1 MSFAP
6 TSAVHRQV
14 TKASRRLFV
23 QTLLDS
29 LVWCWSAALLASVV
43 AFLLQPVLVG
53 VIYTWADYRGHDAV
67 EASGSGLLM
76 LTEPWFRWAIAG
88 CLFVVAT
95 VVGVVLA
102 WRRSPTQVVAALEL
116 DGRFQLRER
125 VTTTLLLAPE
135 IEQSPAGQA
144 LIADANERVAKLDV
158 RTRFPVRLSWTALV
172 VPGCALL
179 LGAAGY
185 LCQPIPSS
193 AADLAKKKEERQFVP
208 AKEVNQDVNNLKKL
222 TQSKWFQNPKTEE
235 DQKLKEEIAELLKID
250 PKNADQERE
259 LAQKIQQLKN
269 DLQDRLDNLQAEQQK
284 KKELQDELKKLGQ
297 DGPKQPDG
305 PAKDVQNALGEGDA
319 EKAAEKM
326 KELADKL
333 KNDKLD
339 EKERK
344 DLQKQLDD
352 LKQQLNDVAEQKGQ
366 KDELNKRREE
376 LQKERDEL
384 QKAQNDLQK
393 QKDDGKIDKQEFDKQ
408 QGELQQKQQGLEQKQ
423 QALDKKDAQLKEN
436 ADKLKDL
443 KDVAKDLEEA
453 QKCLGNGECKNAGDK
468 LGDAARRL
476 EKLGGNNEQEMKQ
489 LKQGLGMGGGDP
501 KTLDRPFAK
510 EGKVGAKDE
519 KQKGNLDKEQPLYQ
533 TGEQT
538 GGTFKKIKASEVQ
551 GVFNQLANQD
561 PAEVIERQQI
571 REEVAPFVKGYM
583 GNLGGSKKK

>member
-14 TKASRRLFV
+14 SKASRRLFV

-53 VIYTWADYRGHDAV
+53 LIYTWTDYRSHGAV
-67 EASGSGLLM
+67 EASGSGLLI
-76 LTEPWFRWAIAG
+76 LTEPWFRWAIASS
-88 CLFVVAT
+88 LFMVAT
-95 VVGVVLA
+95 VVGIVIA

-125 VTTTLLLAPE
+125 VTTTLLLAPDS
-135 IEQSPAGQA
+135 EQSAAGQA

-179 LGAAGY
+179 LGTVAY
-185 LCQPIPSS
+185 LCDAIPSS
-193 AADLAKKKEERQFVP
+193 AADVVKKKEERQFVP
-208 AKEVNQDVNNLKKL
+208 AKEVSQDVNNLKKL

-235 DQKLKEEIAELLKID
+235 EQKLKEEIAELLKID
-250 PKNADQERE
+250 PKNPDQERE
-259 LAQKIQQLKN
+259 LAQKVQKLKN

-297 DGPKQPDG
+297 DGPKQADG
-305 PAKDVQNALGEGDA
+305 PAKDVQKALGDGDA

-344 DLQKQLDD
+344 DLQQQLHD
-352 LKQQLNDVAEQKGQ
+352 LKQQLNDVADQ
-366 KDELNKRREE
+366 KDQKDKLNKDRQE
-376 LQKERDEL
+376 LQKEKD
-384 QKAQNDLQK
+384 ALQK
-393 QKDDGKIDKQEFDKQ
+393 QKDEGKIDQQEFEKQ
-408 QGELQQKQQGLEQKQ
+408 QGELEQKQ
-423 QALDKKDAQLKEN
+423 QALDKQDAQLKEN

-443 KDVAKDLEEA
+443 KDVAKDLDAA
-453 QKCLGNGECKNAGDK
+453 QKCLGNGDCKNAGDK

-489 LKQGLGMGGGDP
+489 LKQGLGMGGGGDP

-510 EGKVGAKDE
+510 DGKVGAKDE
-519 KQKGNLDKEQPLYQ
+519 KQKGDLDKTQPLYQ

-538 GGTFKKIKASEVQ
+538 GGTFKKIKAADVQ
-551 GVFNQLANQD
+551 GVFDRLANQD

-571 REEVAPFVKGYM
+571 PEDRAPFVKGYIE
-583 GNLGGSKKK
+583 NLGGGKKK